1 MAPALLNY
9 PKSPHHEPQIAFRSQ
24 IAATVNRAKSGCSLT
39 LRQLGGGERIQH
51 CAARYI
57 FDPDVTNSGELID
70 QHRPAGKH
78 SALAK
83 QPNQQLIYPAQN
95 LKGSLPHVAVHGTF
109 ELLPATV
116 SPRMPADLRAQI
128 GQPLTWLPA
137 EPEVARYGQR
147 ALVDLKPNDAAA
159 GLLEQPGTDGHVPDA
174 GARKARLQLDMPED
188 PIGLQYDIVT
198 AAIDLALEHL
208 DVVAPLSPARGHE
221 LAKQQMEERLLPNA
235 GGARMGR
242 EGILIQFK

>member
-1 MAPALLNY
+1 M
-9 PKSPHHEPQIAFRSQ
+9 
-24 IAATVNRAKSGCSLT
+24 
-39 LRQLGGGERIQH
+39 
-51 CAARYI
+51 
-57 FDPDVTNSGELID
+57 
-70 QHRPAGKH
+70 
-78 SALAK
+78 
-83 QPNQQLIYPAQN
+83 
-95 LKGSLPHVAVHGTF
+95 HGAF

-116 SPRMPADLRAQI
+116 SPRMPADLRAQVRK
-128 GQPLTWLPA
+128 PLTRLPA
-137 EPEVARYGQR
+137 EPEVALEGQG
-147 ALVDLKPNDAAA
+147 ALVDLKPYDTAA
-159 GLLEQPGTDGHVPDA
+159 GLLEQPGADGHVADSGA
-174 GARKARLQLDMPED
+174 GKARLQLDVPED